1 MNPPPYE
8 PAGPK
13 KRPFPIGWV
22 LGGIFG
28 AILLCCGGLAGLGF
42 WGYSKG
48 MQAAEESS
56 PFVSSVLT
64 QMSDSGYKFEAVEA
78 HFNKTNFGGVRAKQ
92 FQVAMDAYREKLG
105 KFVSIGKATGFNVR
119 TFNGRT
125 TQSASFDATF
135 ERAAATVRVSFTKE
149 KDKHSITSFYIN
161 SKALN

>member
-1 MNPPPYE
+1 MNPPYE

-28 AILLCCGGLAGLGF
+28 SILLCCGGLAGLGF

-48 MQAAEESS
+48 MQVAEESS

-64 QMSDSGYKFEAVEA
+64 QMSDSGYKFEAVQG
-78 HFNKTNFGGVRAKQ
+78 HFDKTIFEGIRAKQ

-119 TFNGRT
+119 TYNGRT
-125 TQSASFDATF
+125 TQSASFDARF
-135 ERAAATVRVSFTKE
+135 ERAAAKVRVTFTKE
-149 KDKHSITSFYIN
+149 GDKRSIISFYIT
-161 SKALN
+161 SPVLK